1 MANMRAVVMTQYG
14 GPDVLEIQER
24 PIPQPGPND
33 LLVAVRAASLNPVDW
48 KIRDGQLKAALRFPF
63 PHILGRD
70 LAGEVVEVG
79 AQVTTFKL
87 GDQVYAC
94 VDHDGEGTLAEFA
107 VTNESNAARMPSNLT
122 YEQAAALPVVGLT
135 SWQALVELMKLQAG
149 QKIRVHAGAGGVG
162 TFAVQLAKHRG
173 AYVAATASPKN
184 HELLRELGVDQ
195 CIDYHN
201 EDFLEVCKGYDA
213 IFDTLGGKTLRKS
226 IDTVREGGWVVNITD
241 LPDPQTARE
250 MGLPWFVR
258 LGLRFATR
266 KVTSQARARGVN
278 YRMLLMHSD
287 GVTLREIAGLVAQD
301 AIRPVIDSQYQMSAF
316 KEAFEK
322 LETGHARGKVVLKIA

>member
-1 MANMRAVVMTQYG
+1 MANMRAVVMTHYG
-14 GPDVLEIQER
+14 GREVLDLQER
-24 PIPQPGPND
+24 PVPQPGAND
-33 LLVAVRAASLNPVDW
+33 LLIAVRAASLNPVDW
-48 KIRDGQLKAALRFPF
+48 KIREGKLKAALRFPM

-70 LAGEVVEVG
+70 LAGEVVEAG
-79 AQVTTFKL
+79 PQVTAFKA

-94 VDHDGEGTLAEFA
+94 VEHEGEGTLAEFA
-107 VTNESNAARMPSNLT
+107 VTDAANVAPMPSNLS
-122 YEQAAALPVVGLT
+122 YEEAASLPLVGLT
-135 SWQALVELMKLQAG
+135 SWQALVGLMNLQAG
-149 QKIRVHAGAGGVG
+149 QKILVHAGAGGVG

-173 AYVAATASPKN
+173 AYVAATASPHN
-184 HELLRELGVDQ
+184 HGLLTDLGVDR
-195 CIDYHN
+195 CIDYHS
-201 EDFLEVCKGYDA
+201 EDFTDVCKGYDA

-266 KVTSQARARGVN
+266 KVTAQARGRGVN

-287 GVTLREIAGLVAQD
+287 GATLREIAGLVEQG
-301 AIRPVIDSQYQMSAF
+301 AIRPVIDTEYAMDGY

-322 LETGHARGKVVLKIA
+322 LETGHARGKVVLKMA